1 MALITKS
8 IYRTQNALGK
18 GTEEEKEH
26 RYSSINEEGHM
37 QFYRTF
43 KVHTGW
49 ELFFSRGCMNFG
61 KKKPKTYNQPLKS
74 KANVWNE
81 VPSLWRNNSQK
92 EIVCSRA
99 WLGLA
104 QA

>member
-1 MALITKS
+1 MHLEKGEKKKRSTDTVVLMGKATCNFTELS
-8 IYRTQNALGK
+8 RFTQGGNSFFLGVAW
-18 GTEEEKEH
+18 
-26 RYSSINEEGHM
+26 I
-37 QFYRTF
+37 
-43 KVHTGW
+43 
-49 ELFFSRGCMNFG
+49 LG
-61 KKKPKTYNQPLKS
+61 KKKPKTYNQTLKS